1 MERQPVGSVRAAWQ
15 VLWSSRAVV
24 WAAGL
29 LGLLWLGE
37 APNADQFD
45 PGALTRPFSP
55 FGNLLV
61 APAARW
67 DAVWYLAIARDGYSD
82 TVDGA
87 KAAFYPLYPLLT
99 KGAGW
104 VVGSTLAAGVLI
116 SIVSFFGA
124 LVLLHQLAALELGER
139 GARHTLLLVAF
150 FPASF
155 FFSAVYA
162 ESLFLLL
169 SVAAVLS
176 ARRGLWMWAG
186 IAAALAT
193 LTRNSGAVLLVPLL
207 LLFLYGPRE
216 DRPPREREESG
227 RWSRWAPRY
236 PLTPQLLWLALVPLA
251 LAGYLAYCGIVLDD
265 LFAPFGAQGLWGRHL
280 VPLGGIWEGA
290 RAAWLGLRQ
299 VGAGTATPVYFSD
312 AGGDP
317 LANAGQNLMLFGF
330 LVFALVALVGALR
343 RLPIAYGAY
352 ALVALVLTLSY
363 PVDAQPLMSLPR
375 FLAVLF
381 PLHMWLAKRLG
392 ERGDGAVERGVAISA
407 VLLGLLTVQF
417 ARWGFV
423 A

>member
-1 MERQPVGSVRAAWQ
+1 MA
-15 VLWSSRAVV
+15 VLWTSRAVV

-37 APNADQFD
+37 APSASQFD

-55 FGNLLV
+55 FGDLLV

-67 DAVWYLAIARDGYSD
+67 DAVWYLSIAQGGYADSA
-82 TVDGA
+82 DGA

-99 KGAGW
+99 KALGW
-104 VVGSTLAAGVLI
+104 FVGSTLVAGMLI
-116 SIVSFFGA
+116 SLACFFGA
-124 LVLLHQLAALELGER
+124 LVLLHKLAALELGER

-150 FPASF
+150 FPAAF

-169 SVAAVLS
+169 SVAAVLA

-186 IAAALAT
+186 VAAALAA

-207 LLFLYGPRE
+207 LIFLLRAA
-216 DRPPREREESG
+216 RATLAAAG
-227 RWSRWAPRY
+227 RAASRWAPRY
-236 PLTPQLLWLALVPLA
+236 PPTPQLLWLAARAGRARRLPRLLRDRARRPLRA
-251 LAGYLAYCGIVLDD
+251 VQRAGPVGPPPRAARRHLGRRAGGLAGAAAARPRLARRRSTS
-265 LFAPFGAQGLWGRHL
+265 AR
-280 VPLGGIWEGA
+280 
-290 RAAWLGLRQ
+290 RAATRSQ
-299 VGAGTATPVYFSD
+299 T
-312 AGGDP
+312 
-317 LANAGQNLMLFGF
+317 AGQNLMLFGF

-381 PLHMWLAKRLG
+381 PLHMWLAQRLG
-392 ERGDGAVERGVAISA
+392 ERGDGAVERGVAVSA
-407 VLLGLLTVQF
+407 VLLGLLTAQF